1 MLNYKSL
8 LLFIS
13 LLPINNAFGQV
24 NNRDI
29 LSYNDLKTTNWS
41 GNVNTYKTKNGA
53 SISVGDELILG
64 RAYNFGE
71 YRWVYELIDNKK
83 QPLNERKKVGQ
94 YPLAINR
101 IEISGRKVLVY
112 LNNPKDNSADLVVD
126 DLEKAIKNLEI
137 TNSMSSKTFPA
148 IIKGDTVGYYSHNG
162 EEVVLLEEVPDST
175 LERLYGNSKL
185 RITKL
190 YSVSSVSSE
199 DLRYSNLSESN
210 GTASF
215 YLKRAGKLKNASI
228 ALAAISAT
236 IAIVPSDPDSPNI
249 DKNQKSKTIVSVIG
263 GVASLI
269 LNVVGNSSLIKAGE
283 ALE

>member
-13 LLPINNAFGQV
+13 LLAINNAFGQE
-24 NNRDI
+24 
-29 LSYNDLKTTNWS
+29 
-41 GNVNTYKTKNGA
+41 NVNTYKTKKGT
-53 SISVGDELILG
+53 SISIGDELTLG
-64 RAYNFGE
+64 KAFDLHE
-71 YRWVYELIDNKK
+71 FRWVFKLIGNNIMPVDESFKGK
-83 QPLNERKKVGQ
+83 ALVVK
-94 YPLAINR
+94 R
-101 IEISGRKVLVY
+101 IEINELKVAIYTSSPLDYNTELVIY
-112 LNNPKDNSADLVVD
+112 DV
-126 DLEKAIKNLEI
+126 EKALKTSEI
-137 TNSMSSKTFPA
+137 VKLHSSVKFPA
-148 IIKGDTVGYYSHNG
+148 IIKSDTVGYYTYDGDLFNG
-162 EEVVLLEEVPDST
+162 ICLTKYVPDST

-190 YSVSSVSSE
+190 YNVSSVSSE

-215 YLKRAGKLKNASI
+215 YLKKAGKLKNASI